1 MRYLFFIF
9 LALVAPQPSFADI
22 FANRNHKVGVVLDYW
37 HYEEPGLME
46 DVGGLFGAEYEF
58 KKTPYDFLYYQIN
71 AEFQLGRTQYIG
83 QDLAT
88 RSPLEF
94 DQTNGVVMLQ
104 TYVGV
109 LLHAA
114 SLNTHFIPKIG
125 LLIRGLRDF
134 DDEFTGDYQRD
145 QNYTVVPVGGDIVI
159 QLRNGHLVTLGGW
172 LSAHFKGRNKTYLTD
187 IGGSSDLSF
196 AQDKGSGAEISLSYS
211 NDTSYASLVYRTWDV
226 EDSESKTALVPRIS
240 PHPLNFY
247 EPKNQTTALGFRFG
261 LLF

>member
-1 MRYLFFIF
+1 MRYSYFI
-9 LALVAPQPSFADI
+9 LLSLIITSPASADI
-22 FANRNHKVGVVLDYW
+22 FAYRNHKIGVVLDYW

-46 DVGGLFGAEYEF
+46 DIGGLFGVEYEF
-58 KKTPYDFLYYQIN
+58 KKTPYDFIYTQFN

-94 DQTNGVVMLQ
+94 DQTNTVIMLQ
-104 TYVGV
+104 SYFGV
-109 LLHAA
+109 LLHVA
-114 SLNTHFIPKIG
+114 SLHTHIIPKLG
-125 LLIRGLRDF
+125 LLIRGLRDH

-145 QNYTVVPVGGDIVI
+145 QNYTVIPVGADIVV
-159 QLRNGHLVTLGGW
+159 QRTNGHLITFGAWV
-172 LSAHFKGRNKTYLTD
+172 SANFKGRNKTYLTD
-187 IGGSSDLSF
+187 IGGSEDLTF
-196 AQDKGSGAEISLSYS
+196 AQNKGSGAEISLSYS
-211 NDTSYASLVYRTWDV
+211 NDTSYASIVYRTWDV

-247 EPKNQTTALGFRFG
+247 EPENRTTAIGFRFG